1 MVACVRGYVKAIIDL
16 YDIQKARNMN
26 SNPSPRA
33 AQTRDF
39 IKALQRRDTA
49 LAKQNYADKG

>member
-1 MVACVRGYVKAIIDL
+1 MSKVGTIVDL
-16 YDIQKARNMN
+16 YNIQEARNMN